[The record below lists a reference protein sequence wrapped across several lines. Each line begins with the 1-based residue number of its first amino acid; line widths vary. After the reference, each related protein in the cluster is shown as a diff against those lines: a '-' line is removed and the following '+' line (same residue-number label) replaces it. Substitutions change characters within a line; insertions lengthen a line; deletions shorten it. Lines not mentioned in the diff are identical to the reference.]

1 MTRVGK
7 SVVPSRQMWVQ
18 TQREAH
24 VEWGKLVLNNPT
36 AAAVMHQL
44 VAVMDR
50 QNAVAISHGTLAELV
65 GIHQTTIKKALKYL
79 RDNRWIQVIQLG
91 QRGTVNAYVINT
103 EVAWAD
109 YRENKKLAI
118 FSARIVADAADQ
130 DVAALNPKKPLRKIP
145 IIYPPEEALPVGD
158 LKPGDQASLP
168 GFEPV
173 VVGSPSEPDEGELID
188 IQVMEDRLKN

>member
-1 MTRVGK
+1 MTKVGK
-7 SVVPSRQMWVQ
+7 GVVPSRQTWVQ

-24 VEWGKLVLNNPT
+24 VEWGKLVLHNPA

-50 QNAVAISHGTLAELV
+50 QNAVAISHGTLADLV
-65 GIHQTTIKKALKYL
+65 GMHQTTIKKALKYL
-79 RDNRWIQVIQLG
+79 KDNRWIQVVQLG

-130 DVAALNPKKPLRKIP
+130 DEAALNPRKPLRKIP

-158 LKPGDQASLP
+158 LRPGDQASLP

-173 VVGSPSEPDEGELID
+173 VVGQPFEPGDMTEIKNDE
-188 IQVMEDRLKN
+188 